1 MALVLA
7 SVLVPLCLLMK
18 TILSLHF
25 VVSALKGP
33 FELFGGGVCFSGES
47 LTPESPYGLSAQGSE
62 SSVDAESSTAEADQ
76 DMPEETGYVP
86 L

>member
-7 SVLVPLCLLMK
+7 SVLVPLCLLIMK

-33 FELFGGGVCFSGES
+33 FELFGGGCVF
-47 LTPESPYGLSAQGSE
+47 QW
-62 SSVDAESSTAEADQ
+62 
-76 DMPEETGYVP
+76 
-86 L
+86 